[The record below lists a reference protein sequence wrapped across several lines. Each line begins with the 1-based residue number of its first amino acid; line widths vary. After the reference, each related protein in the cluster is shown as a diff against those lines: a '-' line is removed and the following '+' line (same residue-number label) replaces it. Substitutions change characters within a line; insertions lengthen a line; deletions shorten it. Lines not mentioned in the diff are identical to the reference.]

1 LGNRGIPG
9 GRGAAVALVLGAIV
23 SIQTGTAA
31 ATTLFDEVGPAGT
44 VFLRLS
50 LAALILLAIWRP
62 RVSGL
67 SREQRRLAALFG
79 LSLAGMNILFYESLD
94 RIPLG
99 IAVTLE
105 FVGPLAVAI
114 WGTRRP
120 LDLLWVGLATAGI
133 LLLTGP
139 GGSSPDALGV
149 ALALG
154 AGACWG
160 GYILITARVGRV
172 YEGGSGLAL
181 AMAVGALLMTVPGV
195 ASGGAGLLG
204 PEVLGV
210 AAVVAL
216 MCSVVP
222 YSLEL
227 ESLRRIPTQVFGV
240 MMSLEPG
247 VAAAVGLIAL
257 GQGLALAEVGG
268 IALVVI
274 ASAGA
279 LREAGGQTPPPTEV

>member
-1 LGNRGIPG
+1 LGNSGVSG

-23 SIQTGTAA
+23 SIQSGTAA

-44 VFLRLS
+44 VFLRLF

-62 RVSGL
+62 RPLGL
-67 SREQRRLAALFG
+67 SREQLRLAGIYG
-79 LSLAGMNILFYESLD
+79 LTLAGMNLLFYESLD

-114 WGTRRP
+114 WGSRRP
-120 LDLLWVGLATAGI
+120 LDLIWVGLAAAGI

-154 AGACWG
+154 AGACWA
-160 GYILITARVGRV
+160 GYILIAARVGQA
-172 YEGGSGLAL
+172 YEGGSGLAI
-181 AMAVGALLMTVPGV
+181 AMAVGAALAVVPGV
-195 ASGGAGLLG
+195 ASGGADLVA

-210 AAVVAL
+210 ALAVAL
-216 MCSVVP
+216 ACSVVP

-227 ESLRRIPTQVFGV
+227 ESLRRIPTQIFGV
-240 MMSLEPG
+240 MMSLEPA
-247 VAAAVGLIAL
+247 VAAAIGLIAL
-257 GQGLALAEVGG
+257 DQGLAAPEVAG
-268 IALVVI
+268 IALVVV

-279 LREAGGQTPPPTEV
+279 LRRAGDSPPPTEV